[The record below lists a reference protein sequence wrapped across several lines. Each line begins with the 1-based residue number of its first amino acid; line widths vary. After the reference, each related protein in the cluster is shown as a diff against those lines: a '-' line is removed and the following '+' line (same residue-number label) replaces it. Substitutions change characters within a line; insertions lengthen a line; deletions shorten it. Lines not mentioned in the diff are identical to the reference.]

1 MARHTTQLEDM
12 HAPFQGANIM
22 GTQFLSALLYVSAA
36 IFVIGMG
43 CRIYF
48 WVCAPVPLKIV
59 LTPAP
64 KHIPGVI
71 RRLTEEVFGFR
82 ALAKA
87 DRSLW
92 IPAWLFH
99 FSLVLLFLGHLGG
112 LVIPHLAQT
121 ALGLNENQF
130 EGMAQVVGGAVG
142 LLAFVMLFWLLIR
155 RLILPRVRWIS
166 TFSDYFAPVLLLLI
180 LATGNAMRFMG
191 GLNIAQAQSFIAGW
205 LALHPVAPPSDPVF
219 TAHILLVCVLLIY
232 IPFSKLVHIGGVG
245 ALSPTLNQRNNPREH
260 RYVNSW
266 NKANENSP
274 TSS

>member
-1 MARHTTQLEDM
+1 M
-12 HAPFQGANIM
+12 I
-22 GTQFLSALLYVSAA
+22 TQFLPALLYVSAV
-36 IFVIGMG
+36 IFIIGMG
-43 CRIYF
+43 RRIYI
-48 WVCAPVPLKIV
+48 WVRTPVPLNIV

-71 RRLTEEVFGFR
+71 GRLAGELFGFH

-92 IPAWLFH
+92 TPAWLFH
-99 FSLVLLFLGHLGG
+99 FSLVLLLLGHLGG
-112 LVIPHLAQT
+112 LVIPHFAQT
-121 ALGLNENQF
+121 AMGLNEKQF
-130 EGMAQVVGGAVG
+130 EHMAQIVGGAVG
-142 LLAFVMLFWLLIR
+142 ILAIATLLWLLIR

-166 TFSDYFAPVLLLLI
+166 TFSDYFALVLLLLI

-191 GLNIAQAQSFIAGW
+191 GLDIVQARNFVAGW

-219 TAHILLVCVLLIY
+219 SIHIVLVCMLLSY
-232 IPFSKLVHIGGVG
+232 IPFSKLVHIGGV
-245 ALSPTLNQRNNPREH
+245 ALLSPTLNQRNNPREH

-266 NKANENSP
+266 DKANDNST